1 VLDVFLDG
9 QKTVQRC
16 RNDVLRIDTII
27 LSDIN
32 VIQTPLFPQQ
42 YLLMSLHKK
51 DNPTYR
57 KLQHSSVQIE
67 ELQISDHVQ

>member
-1 VLDVFLDG
+1 MKPPSMSTLLVCFSRKHAACTAKLHMAIRKVHHA
-9 QKTVQRC
+9 K
-16 RNDVLRIDTII
+16 
-27 LSDIN
+27 
-32 VIQTPLFPQQ
+32 

-67 ELQISDHVQ
+67 ELQIPDHVQ